1 MRLKFTSEMWHRSV
15 IAVVALV
22 LALPIVATVMYAFA
36 TSWGA
41 TILPDGFTLK
51 WFERLLTDPRFL
63 AALGRSLLIC
73 FATLIVSTLLVL
85 PLIFAVFHHAL

>member
-51 WFERLLTDPRFL
+51 WFERLLTDHGFSRRWGEAFL
-63 AALGRSLLIC
+63 FALRR
-73 FATLIVSTLLVL
+73 
-85 PLIFAVFHHAL
+85 

>member
-51 WFERLLTDPRFL
+51 WFERQPYPLLTAGAL
-63 AALGRSLLIC
+63 ANILNITG
-73 FATLIVSTLLVL
+73 
-85 PLIFAVFHHAL
+85 